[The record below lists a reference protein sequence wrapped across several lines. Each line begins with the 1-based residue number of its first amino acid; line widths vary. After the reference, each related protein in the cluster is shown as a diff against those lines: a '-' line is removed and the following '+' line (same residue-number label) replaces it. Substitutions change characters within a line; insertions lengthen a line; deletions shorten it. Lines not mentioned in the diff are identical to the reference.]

1 MKKIFLCVYFALFSA
16 HIVSAQYVDCPE
28 IELPNGLDSVISVTP
43 MPCSYI
49 PLEFENILPLWS
61 HLTIDSTIIGYN
73 DSCGLYQK
81 FYPDGMEHLSFDGG
95 SFVNGD
101 YLYALTMSEID
112 REASGV
118 IVDKVDL
125 ITGELIWQIKH
136 DVRTEPYREGVIKAE
151 VIDDKFILYCV
162 REDIADSLS
171 TSFTKFN
178 GRSGIYCK
186 RVYDLE
192 SGQLIDY
199 YTPQDSDTLN
209 AKLFWYN
216 ENYIL
221 DNRIEVYGD
230 IVGFTAGKGVYL
242 TKTTIDTFGHLIS
255 GPDTIYTGRF
265 SDRSIFDRVFSRCG
279 PQFALTEEGHHLYI
293 EQYAPLP
300 GVDLSFEAILTEFDE
315 DFNEIRSVDLMTLGL
330 GEFTQ
335 LVLSQVTDDYIM
347 VTGCKGFNSACSFCD
362 PFFLYFDREFN
373 LLYNLDPDNNGHD
386 IRVHQTFNIIRQDN
400 NNYYIPYQQ
409 FNDVGQSKMLIYK
422 SDENEEIELLK
433 ELTIKQTEWAGFPE
447 VFLRLDNGDFL
458 MKITHSCLID
468 GDKGSW
474 HPEWFRFAAEDI
486 ELLSDVSDISDQLP
500 DIVLSPNP
508 VSDILS
514 IKSEVLLQGRLYIHD
529 IHGRLHSS
537 QEISRAYQHDV
548 DVSTLGQGSYMMIL
562 EDDNG
567 RRVIKRFVKM

>member
-1 MKKIFLCVYFALFSA
+1 MKQITYIVILLF
-16 HIVSAQYVDCPE
+16 IVKGISAQYANCPE
-28 IELPNGLDSVISVTP
+28 IDLPDEIISITP
-43 MPCSYI
+43 VNPTPCEYV
-49 PLEFENILPLWS
+49 PMEFEELTPVWT
-61 HLTIDSTIIGYN
+61 HLSIDSTIIGYE
-73 DSCGLYQK
+73 DSCGVYQT
-81 FYPDGMEHLSFDGG
+81 FYPDGTEHLSFDGG
-95 SFVNGD
+95 SFVHGD
-101 YLYALTMSEID
+101 YLYSLTQSKID
-112 REASGV
+112 HEASGV
-118 IVDKVDL
+118 LIEKVDL
-125 ITGELIWQIKH
+125 KTGDLMWQQTH
-136 DVRTEPYREGVIKAE
+136 DVRTVPYREGVLEAQ
-151 VIDDKFILYCV
+151 VVVDKLILHGV
-162 REDIADSLS
+162 RESIADSLS
-171 TSFTKFN
+171 TNYARFS
-178 GRSGIYCK
+178 GRSGIYNK
-186 RVYDLE
+186 RIYDLDTGE
-192 SGQLIDY
+192 LLY
-199 YTPQDSDTLN
+199 TYTPENSDTL
-209 AKLFWYN
+209 KRELVWYT
-216 ENYIL
+216 ENYFFE
-221 DNRIEVYGD
+221 DRIDVYSD
-230 IVGFTAGKGVYL
+230 ITGFTEGKGVYL
-242 TKTTIDTFGHLIS
+242 TKTVIDTLGHLIS

-335 LVLSQVTDDYIM
+335 LVLSQVTEDYIM
-347 VTGCKGFNSACSFCD
+347 IRGCKGFNSVCSWCD
-362 PFFLYFDREFN
+362 PFYLYFDREFN
-373 LLYNLDPDNNGHD
+373 FLYKLDLDSNGHD
-386 IRVHQTFNIIRQDN
+386 IDLHRSFNIIRQDN

-474 HPEWFRFAAEDI
+474 HPEWFRFAEEDI
-486 ELLSDVSDISDQLP
+486 ELISDVSDVSDQLP